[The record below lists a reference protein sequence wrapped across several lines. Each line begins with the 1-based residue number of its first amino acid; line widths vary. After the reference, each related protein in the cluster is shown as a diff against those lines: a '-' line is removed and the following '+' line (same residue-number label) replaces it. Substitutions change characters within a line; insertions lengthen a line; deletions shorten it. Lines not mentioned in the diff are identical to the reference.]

1 MTVSNTS
8 QRPEAATRYSDVAA
22 TLTRAAIVVVLT
34 FAALYCGYKSLHW
47 QLMIDSPIMHYV
59 NFLID
64 HGRKPYADITDN
76 NMPGAYY
83 TEALAM
89 HVFGSGDLAWR
100 IYDYFLLA
108 MLTATLI
115 TIAKPYDW
123 LAGFFAGGL
132 FIAVHAA
139 EGPKYLVE
147 REQVLTVLLVLG
159 YAALFAAV
167 RKQRP
172 WLMLLLGITGGL
184 ATSIKPTFLP
194 LPLALMLLTAIVLH
208 RRQIAALPYML
219 WAFAGL
225 VAVAALDVG
234 YLLHYGV
241 LQSFWFVLHTVS
253 PTYTL
258 LQRYSFWKLLALS
271 LPQYVPLLV
280 LLSIAAALTY
290 RHAVWSWEKLA
301 LLLGAAF
308 GLLSFMVQ
316 GKPFL
321 HHRYTLLVMLF
332 LLLGFELLDALRQNG
347 WPRALAM
354 LTFAYV
360 LLWIVPMSLREVI
373 HINRQ
378 IPQGQVP
385 LVLSLESDL
394 QRLGGASTLQ
404 DKVQCF
410 DLVYGCLNALNRMQI
425 VENTSYTGDLLLF
438 VQQDSPAV
446 EYYRNKY
453 WALEQQDPA
462 SVIVMSNEWFQRK
475 NSFDKV
481 LLWPSFATFL
491 DRNYELVVQRTLDHQ
506 GDDPANPDAYRIYIR
521 KNSPLLTKA
530 SALASTD

>member
-1 MTVSNTS
+1 MTSSSTTRTS
-8 QRPEAATRYSDVAA
+8 DLAA

-47 QLMIDSPIMHYV
+47 QMMIDSPIMHYV
-59 NFLID
+59 NFMID
-64 HGRKPYADITDN
+64 HGRRPYADITDN

-89 HVFGSGDLAWR
+89 RIFGSGDLAWR

-108 MLTATLI
+108 TLTATLVL
-115 TIAKPYDW
+115 IAKPYDW

-167 RKQRP
+167 RKRRP

-194 LPLALMLLTAIVLH
+194 LPLTLMLLAAIVLR
-208 RRQIAALPYML
+208 RRQITSPSYMM

-225 VAVAALDVG
+225 VVVAALDLG
-234 YLLHYGV
+234 YLLYYGV
-241 LQSFWFVLHTVS
+241 LHDFWFVLHTVS
-253 PTYTL
+253 GVYAML
-258 LQRYSFWKLLALS
+258 ERYSSWKLLALS
-271 LPQYVPLLV
+271 LPQYVPLL
-280 LLSIAAALTY
+280 LLLTVAAALAN
-290 RHAVWSWEKLA
+290 RNQHAAWSWEKVALA
-301 LLLGAAF
+301 LGAAF
-308 GLLSFMVQ
+308 GLFSFLVQ

-321 HHRYTLLVMLF
+321 HHRYTLVVLLF
-332 LLLGFELLDALRQNG
+332 LLMGLELLDALRQRG
-347 WPRALAM
+347 WPKALAM
-354 LTFAYV
+354 AAFAYA

-373 HINRQ
+373 HINRH

-385 LVLSLESDL
+385 FVLSLESDL
-394 QRLGGASTLQ
+394 QILGGADTLQ

-410 DLVYGCLNALNRMQI
+410 DLVYGCLNALNRMKI
-425 VENTSYTGDLLLF
+425 VENTSYTGDLLF
-438 VQQDSPAV
+438 FEKQDTPAA
-446 EYYRNKY
+446 EYYRKKY
-453 WALEQQDPA
+453 WALEKQDPA

-475 NSFDKV
+475 NSFDKIMV
-481 LLWPSFATFL
+481 WPQFVTFL
-491 DRNYELVVQRTLDHQ
+491 GENYQLVVQRTLDHQ
-506 GDDPANPDAYRIYIR
+506 GDDPNNPDAYRIYIR

-530 SALASTD
+530 TALTPSN

>member
-1 MTVSNTS
+1 MTAPSTS
-8 QRPEAATRYSDVAA
+8 KYSDIAA

-34 FAALYCGYKSLHW
+34 FAVLYCGYKSLHW
-47 QLMIDSPIMHYV
+47 QMMIDSPIMHYV

-89 HVFGSGDLAWR
+89 RIFGTGDLAWR
-100 IYDYFLLA
+100 IYDYFLLTV
-108 MLTATLI
+108 LTATLI
-115 TIAKPYDW
+115 YVAKPYDW

-167 RKQRP
+167 RKQWS

-194 LPLALMLLTAIVLH
+194 LPLALMLLATIVLR
-208 RRQIAALPYML
+208 RRQITALPYIL

-225 VAVAALDVG
+225 VAVAALDLG

-258 LQRYSFWKLLALS
+258 LQRYNFWKLLILS
-271 LPQYVPLLV
+271 LPQYIPLLV
-280 LLSIAAALTY
+280 LLSIAAALAY
-290 RHAVWSWEKLA
+290 RHKTWSWEKLA
-301 LLLGAAF
+301 ILLGAAF

-332 LLLGFELLDALRQNG
+332 LLIGFELLDALRQSG
-347 WPRALAM
+347 WPRAIAM
-354 LTFAYV
+354 IAFAYA

-385 LVLSLESDL
+385 FVLSLESDL
-394 QRLGGASTLQ
+394 QHLGGADTLQ

-410 DLVYGCLNALNRMQI
+410 DLVYGCLNALNRMKI
-425 VENTSYTGDLLLF
+425 VENTSYTGDLLIF
-438 VQQDSPAV
+438 AEHDSPAA

-481 LLWPSFATFL
+481 ALWPPFQAFL
-491 DRNYELVVQRTLDHQ
+491 ARNYQLVIQRTLDHQ
-506 GDDPANPDAYRIYIR
+506 GDDPRNPDAYRIYIR
-521 KNSPLLTKA
+521 NNSPLLTRA
-530 SALASTD
+530 TTLQATN